1 MYSRKYSGQ
10 NVLTNKIP
18 TNNAQ
23 IPIKQ
28 ARPGKHGIPKPKKP
42 NKIETNFSNTNNFQ
56 INNNYIIN
64 TSETESLP
72 YTLQTNRYRIP
83 NSGYALTEE
92 FPTSQ
97 TDRYHKDTIIVYQ
110 RKINKGR
117 IYNNNSVHF
126 IKQNNNNDNNN
137 NQDYLDLLDDYNNV
151 YSTENNITYNPKNI
165 IKRGNTPKMATN
177 DKPRTLRHNYSSKT
191 LYKVY
196 ETEVNITNQKAPNI
210 DNEIFTNN
218 KRNYRIVNVKHTSH
232 KNLDTFNMTTP
243 NNTKIHTIVCSSKKT
258 NNDNNNKTIPLPQK
272 LFSNTERKVITVGKY
287 VPERNIQREIEEY
300 FFKNRIRYANRQ
312 KYINAALLIQTTF
325 REFKKNGKIKF
336 NFIKKYVKFY
346 RAVNLVQNL
355 FKNKKKYWK
364 SFKDKMI
371 AYAKYINKL
380 SKRKISRPINKL
392 KDNDTTK
399 IGQISKMF
407 DQKNQ
412 NPPNETKVLRH
423 QSRDLTNVN
432 VEKIIKENEDLQ
444 KLLNSVMKENSILKS
459 MNLNNKDL
467 LNKNLALKEKLDKTE
482 KKTKQLQI
490 ENEQYLSEYSK
501 AKNKYTKIEGEVA
514 DVNKK
519 LKITYLKFIIEKKEL
534 KLKQILNKYF
544 KRYKEICQKLVRLE
558 KKNSDTITDSNNSLI
573 NLLSTAVKTN
583 TDNYVTKKSE
593 EEKKIKEEEEKKKK
607 KQEELMRKRNKLLM
621 ELFYNK
627 DKERTRFI
635 HSCFSKFYY
644 KGMINQYKFR
654 RSAMLDKL
662 RESKIPLNK
671 LEEEKKRKEDEERK
685 RREEEERKKKEEEEK
700 RIKDEEE
707 KKKKE
712 EEEKIK
718 KEEEEKKIK
727 EEEERK
733 KKEEE
738 EKKAE
743 DESKN
748 EEQRRINKLNMDR
761 RRKLKKLFQEEK
773 NRNLEIKRKYFK
785 KFHFKAFFFASH
797 YFKTKTES
805 KLSDENNDEEDN
817 NDNQEK
823 SLAQKMKEE
832 QELKEKQEREELI
845 KIRNKKLQSI
855 IFKKD
860 RKYIIIKKNILQRW
874 NLTAKLIS
882 LGPKKKLRGRSKRR
896 GDSKRGD
903 SKKKAVTKKPE
914 NEQKNLK
921 IKKDD
926 NDDNS
931 EDEKDK
937 NKDDEKKSEETNKNE

>member
-1 MYSRKYSGQ
+1 MLLISN
-10 NVLTNKIP
+10 NV
-18 TNNAQ
+18 Q

-28 ARPGKHGIPKPKKP
+28 TRPTKYGIPKPKKP
-42 NKIETNFSNTNNFQ
+42 SKIETNFSNTNNFQ

-64 TSETESLP
+64 TSETQSLP
-72 YTLQTNRYRIP
+72 YTLQSNKYRIP

-92 FPTSQ
+92 YPTSQ
-97 TDRYHKDTIIVYQ
+97 TDRYHKDTVIVYQ

-126 IKQNNNNDNNN
+126 IKQSSNNDNNT
-137 NQDYLDLLDDYNNV
+137 NQNFFNAFDDYKDV
-151 YSTENNITYNPKNI
+151 YSTENNVTYNPKNI

-177 DKPRTLRHNYSSKT
+177 DKPRTLRHNFSSKT
-191 LYKVY
+191 LYKAY
-196 ETEVNITNQKAPNI
+196 ETEINNPREIVPN
-210 DNEIFTNN
+210 DNNEIFNNN
-218 KRNYRIVNVKHTSH
+218 KSNYRIVKVKHTSH
-232 KNLDTFNMTTP
+232 KDLDTFNMTTP
-243 NNTKIHTIVCSSKKT
+243 NNTRIHTIVCSSKNK
-258 NNDNNNKTIPLPQK
+258 NSDNNNKTIPLPQK
-272 LFSNTERKVITVGKY
+272 LFSNTERKVITIGKY
-287 VPERNIQREIEEY
+287 VPERNIQKEIEEY

-346 RAVNLVQNL
+346 RAVNLIQNL
-355 FKNKKKYWK
+355 FKNKKRFWK
-364 SFKDKMI
+364 LFKEKMV
-371 AYAKYINKL
+371 AYAKRINNYT
-380 SKRKISRPINKL
+380 KRKVSRPINKL
-392 KDNDTTK
+392 KDNDSTK

-407 DQKNQ
+407 EPQNKN
-412 NPPNETKVLRH
+412 NPKETKVLRH

-444 KLLNSVMKENSILKS
+444 KLLNDVMKENSMLKS
-459 MNLNNKDL
+459 VNLTNKDL

-490 ENEQYLSEYSK
+490 ENEQYMSEYSK
-501 AKNKYTKIEGEVA
+501 AKNKYSKIEGEVA

-519 LKITYLKFIIEKKEL
+519 LKITYLKFIIEKKEI
-534 KLKQILNKYF
+534 KRKQILNKYF
-544 KRYKEICQKLVRLE
+544 KRYKETCQKLVRLE
-558 KKNSDTITDSNNSLI
+558 KKNSDSITDSNNSLI

-583 TDNYVTKKSE
+583 TDKFITKKSQE
-593 EEKKIKEEEEKKKK
+593 DKKKKEEEEKKMK
-607 KQEELMRKRNKLLM
+607 KQEELMKRRNKLLM
-621 ELFYNK
+621 DLFYNK

-644 KGMINQYKFR
+644 KGMITQYKFR
-654 RSAMLDKL
+654 KSVMLDRL
-662 RESKIPLNK
+662 RESKVPLNK
-671 LEEEKKRKEDEERK
+671 LEEEKKKREEEERKRKEDEERK
-685 RREEEERKKKEEEEK
+685 KKEEEEKGIKEEEERKKKEEEEI
-700 RIKDEEE
+700 R
-707 KKKKE
+707 
-712 EEEKIK
+712 
-718 KEEEEKKIK
+718 IK

-738 EKKAE
+738 EKKKKEEEDKKAE
-743 DESKN
+743 EDSKSQ
-748 EEQRRINKLNMDR
+748 EQRRINKLNMDR

-773 NRNLEIKRKYFK
+773 NKNLEIKRRYFK

-805 KLSDENNDEEDN
+805 KLSDENDDEADN
-817 NDNQEK
+817 NENQEK

-845 KIRNKKLQSI
+845 KTRNKKLQSI

-860 RKYIIIKKNILQRW
+860 RKFIIIKKNILQRW

-903 SKKKAVTKKPE
+903 SKKKAVAKKPE

-921 IKKDD
+921 IKKDED
-926 NDDNS
+926 NDNS

>member
-1 MYSRKYSGQ
+1 MYIKKYSGQ
-10 NVLTNKIP
+10 NIQTNKIP

-28 ARPGKHGIPKPKKP
+28 TRPAKYGIPKPKKT
-42 NKIETNFSNTNNFQ
+42 NKIETNYSSTNNFQ

-72 YTLQTNRYRIP
+72 YTVQTNRYRIP
-83 NSGYALTEE
+83 MTGYAITEAI
-92 FPTSQ
+92 PTSQ
-97 TDRYHKDTIIVYQ
+97 TERYHKDTIIVYQ
-110 RKINKGR
+110 KKIKKSR
-117 IYNNNSVHF
+117 IYNNNSVHY

-137 NQDYLDLLDDYNNV
+137 QDYFNLLDDYHDV
-151 YSTENNITYNPKNI
+151 YSTENNVAYNPKKI
-165 IKRGNTPKMATN
+165 LKRENTPKMATN
-177 DKPRTLRHNYSSKT
+177 DKPRTLRHNYSSKA
-191 LYKVY
+191 LYRVY
-196 ETEVNITNQKAPNI
+196 ETEINYQKEIVPNN
-210 DNEIFTNN
+210 DNEIFTSN
-218 KRNYRIVNVKHTSH
+218 KTNYTIVNVKHTSH

-243 NNTKIHTIVCSSKKT
+243 NNTRIHTIVCSSKNKNT
-258 NNDNNNKTIPLPQK
+258 NNDNKTIPLPQK
-272 LFSNTERKVITVGKY
+272 LFSNTERKVITYGKY

-325 REFKKNGKIKF
+325 REYKKNGKIKF

-355 FKNKKKYWK
+355 FKNKKRFWK
-364 SFKDKMI
+364 LIKDKMI
-371 AYAKYINKL
+371 AYGKKNNKL
-380 SKRKISRPINKL
+380 SKRKVSRQINKL
-392 KDNDTTK
+392 KDDNTK

-407 DQKNQ
+407 DQQNQ
-412 NPPNETKVLRH
+412 NTSKEGKILRH
-423 QSRDLTNVN
+423 QSRDITNIN
-432 VEKIIKENEDLQ
+432 IEEIIKEKEDLQ
-444 KLLNSVMKENSILKS
+444 KLLNDVMKENSVLKS

-467 LNKNLALKEKLDKTE
+467 LSKNLALKEKLDKTE

-490 ENEQYLSEYSK
+490 EKEQYFSEYSK
-501 AKNKYTKIEGEVA
+501 AKNRYTKIEGEVA

-519 LKITYLKFIIEKKEL
+519 LKTTYLKFIIEKKEA
-534 KLKQILNKYF
+534 KRKKILNKYF
-544 KRYKEICQKLVRLE
+544 KKYKEICQKLVKLE
-558 KKNSDTITDSNNSLI
+558 KKNSDSITDSNSSSI
-573 NLLSTAVKTN
+573 NILSSTVKTS
-583 TDNYVTKKSE
+583 TDKYISKKSE
-593 EEKKIKEEEEKKKK
+593 EEKKKKEEEEKKIKEEEKKKK
-607 KQEELMRKRNKLLM
+607 KQEELVRKRNKILI

-627 DKERTRFI
+627 EKERLRFI

-644 KGMINQYKFR
+644 KGMIIQYKFR
-654 RSAMLDKL
+654 KSVMLDKL
-662 RESKIPLNK
+662 RESKVPLKK
-671 LEEEKKRKEDEERK
+671 LEEEKKKK
-685 RREEEERKKKEEEEK
+685 EEEEEKKKKEEEEK
-700 RIKDEEE
+700 RIKEEEE

-718 KEEEEKKIK
+718 KEEEEKLKK
-727 EEEERK
+727 EEEEKR

-738 EKKAE
+738 EKKVE
-743 DESKN
+743 DESKSQ
-748 EEQRRINKLNMDR
+748 EQRRINKLNMDR

-797 YFKTKTES
+797 YFKTKTQS
-805 KLSDENNDEEDN
+805 NISDENNDEKDN
-817 NDNQEK
+817 NENQEK
-823 SLAQKMKEE
+823 SLAKKMKEE
-832 QELKEKQEREELI
+832 QELKEKQEREEFI
-845 KIRNKKLQSI
+845 KKRNKKLESI

-860 RKYIIIKKNILQRW
+860 RKFIIIKKNILQRW

-882 LGPKKKLRGRSKRR
+882 LGPKKKLRGRSKR

-903 SKKKAVTKKPE
+903 SKKKAVTKKSK
-914 NEQKNLK
+914 NEQKNIK
-921 IKKDD
+921 IKKDG

>member
-1 MYSRKYSGQ
+1 M
-10 NVLTNKIP
+10 
-18 TNNAQ
+18 
-23 IPIKQ
+23 
-28 ARPGKHGIPKPKKP
+28 
-42 NKIETNFSNTNNFQ
+42 
-56 INNNYIIN
+56 
-64 TSETESLP
+64 
-72 YTLQTNRYRIP
+72 P

-97 TDRYHKDTIIVYQ
+97 TDRYHKDTVIVYQ
-110 RKINKGR
+110 RKINKSR
-117 IYNNNSVHF
+117 IYNKNSVHF
-126 IKQNNNNDNNN
+126 IKQNNNNDNDNNN

-151 YSTENNITYNPKNI
+151 YSTENNVTYNPKNI

-191 LYKVY
+191 LYKVN
-196 ETEVNITNQKAPNI
+196 EIKVNITNEKAPNK

-218 KRNYRIVNVKHTSH
+218 TRNYRIVNVKHTSH

-243 NNTKIHTIVCSSKKT
+243 NNTKIHTIVCSSKKA

-355 FKNKKKYWK
+355 FKNKNKYWK

-407 DQKNQ
+407 DQNNQ

-423 QSRDLTNVN
+423 QSKDLTNVN

-444 KLLNSVMKENSILKS
+444 KLLNSVMKENSLLKS

-482 KKTKQLQI
+482 RKTKQLQI

-534 KLKQILNKYF
+534 KMKQILNKYF

-583 TDNYVTKKSE
+583 TDKYVTKKSE

-671 LEEEKKRKEDEERK
+671 LEEEKKRKE
-685 RREEEERKKKEEEEK
+685 EEERKKREEEEK

-743 DESKN
+743 DDSKS

-773 NRNLEIKRKYFK
+773 NKNLEIKRRYFK

-797 YFKTKTES
+797 YFKTETKS

-817 NDNQEK
+817 NENQEK

>member
-10 NVLTNKIP
+10 NVQTNKMH
-18 TNNAQ
+18 TYNTQ
-23 IPIKQ
+23 IPLKQ
-28 ARPGKHGIPKPKKP
+28 TRPAKYGIPKPKKP
-42 NKIETNFSNTNNFQ
+42 SKIETNFSNTNNYQ

-83 NSGYALTEE
+83 NPGYTLTESN
-92 FPTSQ
+92 PTSQ
-97 TDRYHKDTIIVYQ
+97 TDRYHKDTVIVYQ
-110 RKINKGR
+110 RKIKKSR
-117 IYNNNSVHF
+117 IYNNNSFHF
-126 IKQNNNNDNNN
+126 IKQNIDNDN
-137 NQDYLDLLDDYNNV
+137 NQDYPNLLDDYNDV
-151 YSTENNITYNPKNI
+151 YSTEINPTYNPNNI
-165 IKRGNTPKMATN
+165 IKRGTTPKMATN
-177 DKPRTLRHNYSSKT
+177 DKPRTLRHNFSSKT
-191 LYKVY
+191 LFKAY
-196 ETEVNITNQKAPNI
+196 ETEINIPREN
-210 DNEIFTNN
+210 DNEIFNNN
-218 KRNYRIVNVKHTSH
+218 KRNYRIVNVKHTSN
-232 KNLDTFNMTTP
+232 KNLDTFNITTP
-243 NNTKIHTIVCSSKKT
+243 NNTRIHTIVCSSKNK
-258 NNDNNNKTIPLPQK
+258 NNDNNSKTIPLPQK
-272 LFSNTERKVITVGKY
+272 LFSNTERKVITIGKY

-346 RAVNLVQNL
+346 RAVNLIQNL
-355 FKNKKKYWK
+355 FKNKKKLWK
-364 SFKDKMI
+364 LIKDKMI
-371 AYAKYINKL
+371 AYAKNINKL
-380 SKRKISRPINKL
+380 SKRKVSRPINKL
-392 KDNDTTK
+392 KDNDSTK

-407 DQKNQ
+407 DQQNQ
-412 NPPNETKVLRH
+412 NTSNGTKVLRH

-444 KLLNSVMKENSILKS
+444 KLLNDVMKENSILKS

-490 ENEQYLSEYSK
+490 ENEQYLSEYAK
-501 AKNKYTKIEGEVA
+501 AKNKYSKIEGEVA

-519 LKITYLKFIIEKKEL
+519 LKITYLKFIIEKKEI
-534 KLKQILNKYF
+534 KRKQILNKYF
-544 KRYKEICQKLVRLE
+544 KRYKETCQKLMKLE
-558 KKNSDTITDSNNSLI
+558 KESSDTITNTDSNSSLI
-573 NLLSTAVKTN
+573 NLLSSAVKTN
-583 TDNYVTKKSE
+583 TDAYVTKKSE

-607 KQEELMRKRNKLLM
+607 KQEELMRKRNKILI

-654 RSAMLDKL
+654 KSAMLDRL

-671 LEEEKKRKEDEERK
+671 LEEEKKKREEEERK
-685 RREEEERKKKEEEEK
+685 RKEEEERKKKEEEEK
-700 RIKDEEE
+700 RIK
-707 KKKKE
+707 
-712 EEEKIK
+712 
-718 KEEEEKKIK
+718 

-738 EKKAE
+738 EKKKKEEEERIKKEEEEKQKKEEEEKKAE
-743 DESKN
+743 DDNKSQ
-748 EEQRRINKLNMDR
+748 EQRRINKLNMDR

-805 KLSDENNDEEDN
+805 KLSDENNDEQDN
-817 NDNQEK
+817 SENQEK

-845 KIRNKKLQSI
+845 KLRNQKLQSI

-860 RKYIIIKKNILQRW
+860 RKYIIIKKNIMQRW

-903 SKKKAVTKKPE
+903 SKKKAVAKKPE
-914 NEQKNLK
+914 NEHKNLK
-921 IKKDD
+921 IKKDE

-937 NKDDEKKSEETNKNE
+937 DKDDEKKTEETNTSE